1 MVFKGLYEHTLDA
14 KGRVFI
20 PSRYREGLGDSFV
33 VTSAFHTPC
42 LWIFSQEAFEAL
54 SSKMEDF
61 SLLDESTQSLE
72 RMLYNS
78 ACDVEPDKQGR
89 ILLPQ
94 GLREYASLEKDVI
107 IAGSRNRLDIWDKA
121 TWERC
126 HKEDREAFDNSV
138 EDLRRRGVRF

>member
-1 MVFKGLYEHTLDA
+1 MDA

-20 PSRYREGLGDSFV
+20 PAKYREGLGESFV

-42 LWIFSQEAFEAL
+42 LWVFSQEAFESL

-61 SLLDESTQSLE
+61 SLLDESTLSLE

-89 ILLPQ
+89 VLLPQ
-94 GLREYASLEKDVI
+94 SLREYASLERDVI

-121 TWERC
+121 TYLRY
-126 HKEDREAFDNSV
+126 HDKDREAFDNSV
-138 EDLRRRGVRF
+138 DDLRRRGVRF